1 MDNNVIWVVPM
12 LNPDG
17 SNKVWTSNNMW
28 RKNARGGYGVDI
40 NRNYPYKWNSCRGS
54 SGNQNADDFRGA
66 SAGSELET
74 QAIMRFVQRIQPVF
88 SISFHS
94 YSELVLYPYG
104 CDGERTPTRDLV
116 EGTGK
121 QIAALM
127 PKDGASG
134 TYKPG
139 TPWEI
144 LYAVDGG
151 DVDWMYNQ
159 YNVVPY
165 VIELNSTSQGFQP
178 SFGQWRDKTVAKA
191 RAAWG
196 FLMNRLEGSGIRAA
210 VRNSSGQP
218 ITNAQI
224 VIRATGESR
233 LVDQILRVKP
243 DGTFHVALLPGAY
256 KMIVTVNG
264 QMQEQNLMIG
274 ADRQDLELVF

>member
-1 MDNNVIWVVPM
+1 M
-12 LNPDG
+12 
-17 SNKVWTSNNMW
+17 S
-28 RKNARGGYGVDI
+28 
-40 NRNYPYKWNSCRGS
+40 
-54 SGNQNADDFRGA
+54 
-66 SAGSELET
+66 
-74 QAIMRFVQRIQPVF
+74 FVRRIQPVF

-121 QIAALM
+121 QIAALL

-151 DVDWMYNQ
+151 DIDWMYN
-159 YNVVPY
+159 NFNIVPY

-178 SFGQWRDKTVAKA
+178 SFTDWRNKTVTKA

-196 FLMNRLEGSGIRAA
+196 FLLNRLDGSGIRAA

-224 VIRATGESR
+224 VIRATAESR

-274 ADRQDLELVF
+274 STRQDFELVF